1 MAIILEI
8 IVGILGEILLQSIGQ
23 VLFELG
29 FYSLVDTLQRKKRR
43 NPFIAGVGYSLW
55 GGILGGLSL
64 LVLPESLISKP
75 EYRMLNLIFV
85 PIAAGYSMAK
95 VGVWRRKKGQDILRL
110 DSFFYGALFAFATAL
125 VRFIWAA

>member
-29 FYSLVDTLQRKKRR
+29 FYSLVDTLQRKKQR
-43 NPFIAGVGYSLW
+43 NPFITGVGYSLW

-85 PIAAGYSMAK
+85 PIAAGYAMAK
-95 VGVWRRKKGQDILRL
+95 VGAWRRKKGQDILRL